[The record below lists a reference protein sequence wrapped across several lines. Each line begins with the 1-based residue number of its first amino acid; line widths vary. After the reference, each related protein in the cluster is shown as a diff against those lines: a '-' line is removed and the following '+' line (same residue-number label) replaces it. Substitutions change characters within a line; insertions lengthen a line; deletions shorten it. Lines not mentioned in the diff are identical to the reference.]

1 MVDGVDHQLMGDE
14 QDRLGVGVGDALL
27 VQFGRRSSA
36 PSRCSSADPCA
47 WSISRSGCRAGTAPT
62 GGSAG
67 TAGRR
72 PGRRRD
78 DDGTAERIRGIT
90 IDVTDRP
97 GVRTVG
103 YLGRVRGAGG
113 VGSTGSV
120 PEPHRHVLARELLH
134 APQNPPIPVRVTPEA
149 RNRRAGWAPV
159 FSARRDE
166 AVVPRIGHGRRYGE
180 TTVWQCTAAWSS
192 GLGPAGGAWC
202 VCVVGSGG
210 PDRPDR
216 FAGGRRAQARRG
228 ADEPGGSDD
237 RGR

>member
-1 MVDGVDHQLMGDE
+1 MPYWCSWATVERTQQMLLSGPMRMVDLKVRMSCRDGTY
-14 QDRLGVGVGDALL
+14 RWI
-27 VQFGRRSSA
+27 RWNSRSSA
-36 PSRCSSADPCA
+36 
-47 WSISRSGCRAGTAPT
+47 RAK
-62 GGSAG
+62 
-67 TAGRR
+67 
-72 PGRRRD
+72 RD

-113 VGSTGSV
+113 VGSTGSA
-120 PEPHRHVLARELLH
+120 PEPHSHVLARELLH

-192 GLGPAGGAWC
+192 GLGLAGGAWC

-216 FAGGRRAQARRG
+216 IAGGRRAQARRG

>member
-1 MVDGVDHQLMGDE
+1 MPYWCSWATVERTQQMLLSGPMRMVDLKVRMSCLDDTY
-14 QDRLGVGVGDALL
+14 RWI
-27 VQFGRRSSA
+27 RWNSRSSA
-36 PSRCSSADPCA
+36 
-47 WSISRSGCRAGTAPT
+47 RAK
-62 GGSAG
+62 
-67 TAGRR
+67 
-72 PGRRRD
+72 RD

-113 VGSTGSV
+113 VGSTGSA

-180 TTVWQCTAAWSS
+180 TTVWLCTAAGRPVLVPQAALGASARWGSEVRT
-192 GLGPAGGAWC
+192 GLTASPVAAERK
-202 VCVVGSGG
+202 
-210 PDRPDR
+210 P
-216 FAGGRRAQARRG
+216 RRG

-237 RGR
+237 TGR